1 DALEPAVAGAEDVPR
16 FGDDELPGPRLADD
30 SRRVTKRVRAGELDC
45 ADHRVGGRVE
55 HDEPTPAR
63 GREAPRAVETLDGDE
78 HAVADGGDL
87 IHLRNAVVVR
97 ERAQVDGAAEEPGA
111 RRRPGI

>member
-1 DALEPAVAGAEDVPR
+1 RDENVPQLVVEHDGIPLGWRGEHEVGDATAELVLGDEEAFGRERRRIDALEPAVAGAEDVPR

-55 HDEPTPAR
+55 HDEPTPA
-63 GREAPRAVETLDGDE
+63 
-78 HAVADGGDL
+78 
-87 IHLRNAVVVR
+87 
-97 ERAQVDGAAEEPGA
+97 
-111 RRRPGI
+111 